1 MYDITYETLSE
12 AQIRALKKSAKE
24 GTGCKLTFR
33 EPSGSG
39 TKSDGRV
46 ALYVTK
52 AQRQKLKNNRGKPV
66 KMTLTAKA
74 VREMQGAGFISD
86 AISWLGRNVAKPII
100 SGIANT
106 YAPGSGE
113 KVGDFVDALSDKVGD
128 AAELGVDTL
137 KKNSSAKKT
146 SKLIKGHL
154 HIYKL
159 RVNSL
164 DKSDPAYQE
173 KKEEYARE
181 FLQHVAGITK
191 THGEKHINKS
201 NGGSNKSN
209 GGSISKKKR

>member
-1 MYDITYETLSE
+1 MYDITYEALSE
-12 AQIRALKKSAKE
+12 DQIRAIKRAAKQ
-24 GTGCKLTFR
+24 GSGCKLTFR

-39 TKSDGRV
+39 KKSDGKV

-52 AQRQKLKNNRGKPV
+52 AQRQKLKDNRGKPV

-74 VREMQGAGFISD
+74 VREMQGAGFIAD
-86 AISWLGRNVAKPII
+86 AIGWLGKNVAKPII

-113 KVGDFVDALSDKVGD
+113 KVGDFVDALSEKVGD

-154 HIYKL
+154 NIYKL

-164 DKSDPAYQE
+164 DKSAPDFKE

-181 FLQHVAGITK
+181 FLQHVVDLTK

-201 NGGSNKSN
+201 NGGS
-209 GGSISKKKR
+209 ISKKKR